1 MSTKYKY
8 DCNAVLEYSK
18 KLFDNTNY
26 GFKFF
31 NNGNLTILSTSFGV
45 QLNFLLNNLS
55 NYPID
60 KIYITLKKQQ
70 DSKTGLFIDNNFDI
84 KQTVGFEEE
93 YILWQFTYFTTI
105 ALDMLG
111 EKPQYSFNFLS
122 DLKNKKS
129 LEKWLKKQDFR
140 NFWYTSNKI
149 MFLFYFLTYEQ
160 ERLNIDNSGLIDYL
174 FDFLDSKQDANTG
187 FWGTQNGASLEN
199 GMFGASH
206 IYLYYDFHG
215 RKINYKDKIVNN
227 VIKLQNSYG
236 LFGSKLGGACEDY
249 DAIEILSVLTKH
261 SNYKYKVI
269 NNVVSKTY
277 NMIQKNQNKDGGFS
291 YNIDN
296 RSILKRLKDKI
307 TGKEHYYNY
316 SGWDKMRGKCFESD
330 LWGTYFRVLTIAKIE
345 RMLDISRSNEYKFYS
360 LPGWGYY

>member
-1 MSTKYKY
+1 MRISEI
-8 DCNAVLEYSK
+8 LSYSK
-18 KLFDNTNY
+18 KLFDNKNC

-31 NNGNLTILSTSFGV
+31 ENGNLTILSTSFGV
-45 QLNFLLNNLS
+45 QLNFLLDNLADC
-55 NYPID
+55 PVD
-60 KIYITLKKQQ
+60 KIGITLKKQQ
-70 DSKTGLFIDNNFDI
+70 DSKTGLFIDDNFDI
-84 KQTVGFEEE
+84 KQTARFEEE

-111 EKPQYSFNFLS
+111 EEPRHSFNFLT
-122 DLKNKKS
+122 DLKNRKP

-149 MFLFYFLTYEQ
+149 MFLLYFLTYEQ
-160 ERLNIDNSGLIDYL
+160 ERLNIDNSELISYL
-174 FDFLDSKQDANTG
+174 FDFLDSKQDADTG
-187 FWGTQNGASLEN
+187 FWGTRNGASLEN

-215 RKINYKDKIVNN
+215 REINYKDEIVDN

-236 LFGSKLGGACEDY
+236 LFGSKLSSGACEDY
-249 DAIEILSVLTKH
+249 DTIEILSTMLKH
-261 SNYKYKVI
+261 PDYKYDFIKESI
-269 NNVVSKTY
+269 YKTY
-277 NMIQKNQNKDGGFS
+277 SIIKKNQNKGGGYS

-296 RSILKRLKDKI
+296 RSIIERLKDKI
-307 TGKEHYYNY
+307 AWKEYYYSY
-316 SGWDKMRGKCFESD
+316 SGWDKMKSNCFKSD

-345 RMLDISRSNEYKFYS
+345 RMLGIDKGNKYKFYS